1 MEMIGRLP
9 LDCQTKNIIN
19 KTYEETIA
27 LTNIRGSFSIPFK
40 TETGVRQGCP
50 MSALMFNLAIE
61 PLLQRIQNTNF
72 IKSSQENKSIAFA
85 DDISICM
92 YTSSIGNLFAVLK
105 DFADMS
111 DLTVNIEKSKIITA
125 GKLYKEEKWTLQ
137 KVKRAIIL
145 GLYINVGGKLDN
157 ETKNEM
163 MSTAL
168 KTSQFMGP
176 TVFLHARAKILRSLS
191 FPNSYF
197 SEALSKSQI
206 INEEIECGNY

>member
-9 LDCQTKNIIN
+9 LDCQTNNIIN

-27 LTNIRGSFSIPFK
+27 LINIRGSFSIPFK
-40 TETGVRQGCP
+40 TEIGVRQGCP

-111 DLTVNIEKSKIITA
+111 DLTVNIDKSKIITA

-163 MSTAL
+163 MSRAL

-206 INEEIECGNY
+206 VHEEIECGNY